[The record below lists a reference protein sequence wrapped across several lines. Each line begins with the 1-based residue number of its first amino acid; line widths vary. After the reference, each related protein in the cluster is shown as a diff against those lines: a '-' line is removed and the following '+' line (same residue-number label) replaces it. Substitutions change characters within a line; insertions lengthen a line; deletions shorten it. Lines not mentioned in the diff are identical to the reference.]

1 MKLSNKAYDIIKYIA
16 TYVLPSLGTLYFAI
30 AQVWGLPF
38 GEEVIGSI
46 TAVDTF
52 LGGLIGV
59 SKLSYKD
66 GEQE

>member
-1 MKLSNKAYDIIKYIA
+1 MKLSNKAYDIIKYVA
-16 TYVLPSLGTLYFAI
+16 TYVLPSIGTLYFAL

-59 SKLSYKD
+59 SKMGYK
-66 GEQE
+66 EEE